1 MDISWET
8 PLHPGGMATLAATE
22 PADPADDV
30 TAAAD
35 AILRAYRDGDDAAY
49 LAAFAPDATFVL
61 PGEPRR
67 LDAADAYRARL
78 RTLRVRH
85 GYRVLAATSTNRHVR
100 RYGDTAV
107 LTHDLR
113 TTATADDATRTT
125 DERET
130 IVFAYDTY
138 GFRVAVHLHRS
149 PLQG

>member
-1 MDISWET
+1 MDITWEAPVSPAGT
-8 PLHPGGMATLAATE
+8 ILDTE
-22 PADPADDV
+22 PRAGLDDDV

-35 AILRAYRDGDDAAY
+35 AILRAYRDGDDEAY

-67 LDAADAYRARL
+67 LDATDAYRARL
-78 RTLRVRH
+78 RTHRVRH
-85 GYRVLAATSTNRHVR
+85 GSRVLAATSANRHVR

-113 TTATADDATRTT
+113 TLLVEDGATRTV

-130 IVFAYDTY
+130 LVFARDTY

-149 PLQG
+149 PPPA